1 MPRFQN
7 RKARQQQNEEQK
19 TSSSLQRTTAP
30 AVPAQRV
37 STKTEDFL
45 KNDQPIPG
53 QNYVC
58 LSFISP
64 EEVVANK
71 NVFMVHCFL
80 RNLLN
85 RFQFSEE
92 PTMEE
97 LKYFKTEMFKHL
109 ESSGTDDKFRDFMA
123 IYQDELEK
131 KFYELNDYHTSIR
144 GLKVRGVYDTYPE
157 AKARSEEIR
166 SLDKN
171 FNVYVGQVGYWLPWD
186 PSPTT
191 IKDQEYQE
199 TELNTLVK
207 KYNENL
213 KLKDQHFQENID
225 YVREQAAK
233 QAEKAKL
240 EKENEKVQES
250 SSTEESEEQKSSSDS
265 LNEVDPW
272 MKRKMEEQSNVDLV
286 VEPADSTDSSVSEP
300 ADSNV
305 SSVSEPADS
314 SVEEHED
321 SNDSFTD
328 DSSSQSSTDASNEGS
343 SSN

>member
-7 RKARQQQNEEQK
+7 RKARQQQEQN
-19 TSSSLQRTTAP
+19 TPNSSSSVNTTRTTAP
-30 AVPAQRV
+30 AVPAERV

-45 KNDQPIPG
+45 KNDQSIPG

-92 PTMEE
+92 PTLDE

-131 KFYELNDYHTSIR
+131 KFYELNDYHTTIR

-240 EKENEKVQES
+240 EKEKEQAPES
-250 SSTEESEEQKSSSDS
+250 SSTEETEEQKSSSDS

-272 MKRKMEEQSNVDLV
+272 MKRKMDEQSNVDLV
-286 VEPADSTDSSVSEP
+286 VEPADS
-300 ADSNV
+300 N
-305 SSVSEPADS
+305 DS
-314 SVEEHED
+314 SVEEHKD
-321 SNDSFTD
+321 SNDSSTN
-328 DSSSQSSTDASNEGS
+328 DSSSHLAIDNSIDES